1 MAQKQHAPGVQGRR
15 AGAKI
20 KIQYKGNTYQLKKQ
34 EYIVFSVLISG
45 GQWATYNVAES
56 LNIPDPRSVIRYL
69 RKKGLNVRDR
79 WVRERGMRF
88 KRYWLEKDE
97 VQICRMPELF
107 DEIAG
112 RKKVL

>member
-1 MAQKQHAPGVQGRR
+1 MNEKRNAPGPNRS
-15 AGAKI
+15 AGAKFSVE
-20 KIQYKGNTYQLKKQ
+20 YKGNTYLLKKQ
-34 EYIVFSVLISG
+34 EYVVFSVLISG

-88 KRYWLEKDE
+88 KRYWLDKEN
-97 VQICRMPELF
+97 VYIRRMPELF
-107 DEIAG
+107 DAVSD
-112 RKKVL
+112 RKEA

>member
-1 MAQKQHAPGVQGRR
+1 MNQKQHAPGVQGQR

-112 RKKVL
+112 RKEVL

>member
-1 MAQKQHAPGVQGRR
+1 MYKSQNAPDRSTST
-15 AGAKI
+15 GARFKI
-20 KIQYKGNTYQLKKQ
+20 DYKGNTYLLKKQ

-88 KRYWLEKDE
+88 KRYWLDKEN
-97 VQICRMPELF
+97 VHIYRMPELF
-107 DEIAG
+107 DEVAD
-112 RKKVL
+112 RKGV

>member
-1 MAQKQHAPGVQGRR
+1 MNQKQQAPGVRGRR
-15 AGAKI
+15 AGAKFRI
-20 KIQYKGNTYQLKKQ
+20 DYKGNTFQLKKQ

-69 RKKGLNVRDR
+69 RKKGLNVRDL

-88 KRYWLEKDE
+88 KRYWLEKEE
-97 VQICRMPELF
+97 VRICRMPELF
-107 DEIAG
+107 DEIAD
-112 RKKVL
+112 RKEA

>member
-1 MAQKQHAPGVQGRR
+1 MNQKQHAPGVQGRR

-97 VQICRMPELF
+97 VQICWMPELF

-112 RKKVL
+112 RKEVL

>member
-1 MAQKQHAPGVQGRR
+1 MNQKQHAPGVQGRR

-112 RKKVL
+112 RKEVL